1 MKPIDAKS
9 SIYIYIDFDVENN
22 DKDCKFKVADHMKI
36 FVKCYAPNWSEE
48 DFVNNKR
55 ARNTVPQTYV
65 IDNLNQEKVLGT
77 FHVKELQKQIKQN

>member
-1 MKPIDAKS
+1 MCILIILDDIDNKYNNTCHRTIKMKPIDAKS

-55 ARNTVPQTYV
+55 ARNTVP
-65 IDNLNQEKVLGT
+65 
-77 FHVKELQKQIKQN
+77 